1 MNPASDLPAMF
12 PAETSQEGHSGRT
25 IESQSRILASKP
37 SPLRSRRYSFIV
49 LFAIIVLSALA
60 VRVVH
65 LDLKPLH
72 NDEAVN
78 YSFTR
83 GLYPVEKAESIPGR
97 LALGSYRY
105 DSRNYHGPFLYYA
118 TLPSVVLWGFSEFA
132 LRILPA
138 LFGTILLLF
147 LLPLQTHLG
156 SVGVVASGLLLALSP
171 GLVYF
176 SRYFIHETFFVFFSL
191 AFIVSAIRFYETNLD
206 GWLLF
211 AFCSAAFV
219 FTIKETSIIVYFS
232 AGVALGMTAL
242 IRYYRH
248 RSPDS
253 SPCNVSETFQ
263 RLIRKAMTLEAGL
276 LLTTGCMMAAI
287 IVLTL
292 YSSFLT
298 NIPGIWD
305 SLRSLEV
312 WTRRGIAE
320 PGHAKEFWY
329 FFKLL
334 AFYEWPIL
342 LFGLIG
348 SVISLRRESP
358 WPMTLISLY
367 GVTTLLVYSLISYKT
382 PWCLIN
388 VLVPLAVT
396 GGYGVSAL
404 LANMRTR
411 TWKTL
416 TIAGCLV
423 MVAPMAFSMIRL
435 NFTEY
440 DNDAWHYVYGH
451 ASRDVVRLAH
461 RIEELSALS
470 PAGKNILICVTEPE
484 QWPLVYY
491 LRDFRNAQWGG
502 RLIDS
507 PDAPLIVASS
517 EQEDEIDRRLK
528 HTYVKERFLIRRG
541 VSAVLYSQTSAPG
554 PDIGKTLISPVDIGR
569 MTLSEGLFAQ
579 MYSSVFPSGS
589 PASEGVQFPLQ
600 FTCLREDHKPVQ
612 APFSLIWSGYVKI
625 EKPGRYT
632 FATRSD
638 DGSCIFLGDRLLVD
652 NGGEHAIR
660 KERAEIELSCGY
672 YPFKVTYF
680 DIGGAATLEVLWSPP
695 GGLENPIPKEVL
707 AHEPKAGGL

>member
-1 MNPASDLPAMF
+1 MRNTFVA
-12 PAETSQEGHSGRT
+12 
-25 IESQSRILASKP
+25 
-37 SPLRSRRYSFIV
+37 

-78 YSFTR
+78 YSFVR

-105 DSRNYHGPFLYYA
+105 DSRNFHGPFLYYA
-118 TLPSVVLWGFSEFA
+118 TLPSVMLWGFSESA

-156 SVGVVASGLLLALSP
+156 SIGVVASGLFLALSP
-171 GLVYF
+171 GLVYY

-191 AFIVSAIRFYETNLD
+191 AFILAAIRFYETHLD
-206 GWLLF
+206 SWLLF

-219 FTIKETSIIVYFS
+219 FTIKETSIIVFFS

-242 IRYYRH
+242 IRCHRH
-248 RSPDS
+248 PSPGS
-253 SPCNVSETFQ
+253 SPCSISEIM
-263 RLIRKAMTLEAGL
+263 RLLIRKAMTPETAL
-276 LLTTGCMMAAI
+276 LVTTGCMMAAI
-287 IVLTL
+287 IVLIL

-305 SLRSLEV
+305 SLRSLAV
-312 WTRRGIAE
+312 WTKRGVADQ
-320 PGHAKEFWY
+320 GHSKEFWY
-329 FFKLL
+329 FLKLL
-334 AFYEWPIL
+334 ALYEWPIL
-342 LFGLIG
+342 VFGLIG
-348 SVISLRRESP
+348 SVLSLRSKSP
-358 WPMTLISLY
+358 WPMLYISLY
-367 GVTTLLVYSLISYKT
+367 GGTTLLVYSLISYKT

-388 VLVPLAVT
+388 ILVPLAVT
-396 GGYGVSAL
+396 AGYGVSAL

-411 TWKTL
+411 TWKTPA
-416 TIAGCLV
+416 IAGCLI

-435 NFTEY
+435 NFSEF
-440 DNDAWHYVYGH
+440 DNDAWPYVYGH

-461 RIEELSALS
+461 RIEELSATS
-470 PAGKNILICVTEPE
+470 PAGKDIPICVTEPE

-491 LRDFRNAQWGG
+491 LRDFRNAQWWG

-517 EQEDEIDRRLK
+517 KQEEEIDRRLK
-528 HTYVKERFLIRRG
+528 HTYAKERFLIRRG
-541 VSAVLYSQTSAPG
+541 VSAILYSQTSAASPV
-554 PDIGKTLISPVDIGR
+554 PGKTLISPVDVGR

-579 MYSSVFPSGS
+579 MHSSLFPSGN
-589 PASEGVQFPLQ
+589 PASEGVPFPLQ
-600 FTCLREDHKPVQ
+600 FTWLREDHKPVQ
-612 APFSLIWSGYVKI
+612 APFSLIWSGYVNI

-638 DGSCIFLGDRLLVD
+638 DGSCIFLGGRLLVD
-652 NGGEHAIR
+652 NGGEHATR
-660 KERAEIELSCGY
+660 KESAEIELSCGY

-680 DIGGAATLEVLWSPP
+680 DSGGAATLEVLWSPP
-695 GGLENPIPKEVL
+695 GGTERPIPVEVL
-707 AHEPKAGGL
+707 AHESKARGL